1 MEQLNMMPPRMNERG
16 WQNLIQHLMDNGM
29 EIIEVGSDASIEGQF
44 MELLESFCTDLA
56 QASVKEEILLGKPWT
71 EEGVSYFRLKDL
83 KDYLNKHRFT
93 EMDTN
98 KIAARLRD
106 IGADH
111 HFWNI
116 RKRGMN
122 VWAIPAFEYDE
133 TGLETPDME
142 QKDF

>member
-1 MEQLNMMPPRMNERG
+1 MK
-16 WQNLIQHLMDNGM
+16 DNGKTLYNTLWIM
-29 EIIEVGSDASIEGQF
+29 GVGTDASVEGQF

-71 EEGVSYFRLKDL
+71 DSGVSYFRLKDL
-83 KDYLNKHRFT
+83 RDYLTKHRFT

-106 IGADH
+106 IGAEH
-111 HFWNI
+111 YFWNI

-122 VWAIPAFEYDE
+122 IWGIPAFEYE
-133 TGLETPDME
+133 EEPLEIPNMQQE
-142 QKDF
+142 EF

>member
-1 MEQLNMMPPRMNERG
+1 M
-16 WQNLIQHLMDNGM
+16 
-29 EIIEVGSDASIEGQF
+29 
-44 MELLESFCTDLA
+44 
-56 QASVKEEILLGKPWT
+56 KEEILLGKPWT
-71 EEGVSYFRLKDL
+71 TDGVSYFRLKDL

-111 HFWNI
+111 HFWNV

-122 VWAIPAFEYDE
+122 VWAIPAFEYE
-133 TGLETPDME
+133 EMALEIPDME